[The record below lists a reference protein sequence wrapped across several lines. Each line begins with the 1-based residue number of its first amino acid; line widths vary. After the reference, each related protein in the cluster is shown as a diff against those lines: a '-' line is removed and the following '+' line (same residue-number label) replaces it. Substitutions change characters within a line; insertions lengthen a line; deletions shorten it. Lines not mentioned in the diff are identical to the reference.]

1 MTEGINYLQDV
12 KIIIDIFDVLRAE
25 LWQVCVLL
33 VDVLHGEQ
41 RLRERLAQ
49 LHLLLHGHV
58 SHLLRN
64 RGEKICRCFHLDYWT

>member
-41 RLRERLAQ
+41 HLRERLAQ

-58 SHLLRN
+58 SHLL
-64 RGEKICRCFHLDYWT
+64 

>member
-1 MTEGINYLQDV
+1 M
-12 KIIIDIFDVLRAE
+12 KIIIDLFDVLRAE

-41 RLRERLAQ
+41 HLRERLAQ

-58 SHLLRN
+58 SHLL
-64 RGEKICRCFHLDYWT
+64 